1 MKKQWKR
8 ITGMVLALALILT
21 CIPTMEANAATA
33 ITGMP
38 AQTIAMNEFDTI
50 TFTANVPV
58 VAKIQLKTKG
68 TFSLRFNPDDP
79 GYVYVELYD
88 AQSNLL
94 AYDTIDTDY
103 YNITPYKIGYNGD
116 LDAGTYYLRMYN
128 TYSGC
133 DGTYSFQAQMY
144 PAAGTDILICPT
156 IKKGKTL
163 QLSPSFINCKDKKL
177 TWKSSNKKVATVSS
191 TGKVK
196 ALKKGTTTIKV
207 YNLSG
212 VVTKLK
218 IKVV

>member
-8 ITGMVLALALILT
+8 ITGMVLALALILI
-21 CIPTMEANAATA
+21 CVPTMEANAATA
-33 ITGMP
+33 ITEMP

-50 TFTANVPV
+50 TFTVNVPV

-94 AYDTIDTDY
+94 AYDTIDTE
-103 YNITPYKIGYNGD
+103 YNITPYRIGYEGY

-128 TYSGC
+128 KYAWN

-144 PAAGTDILICPT
+144 PATGTDILICPT

-207 YNLSG
+207 YNQSG

>member
-8 ITGMVLALALILT
+8 ITGMVLALALILI
-21 CIPTMEANAATA
+21 CVPTMEANAATA
-33 ITGMP
+33 ITEMP

-50 TFTANVPV
+50 TFTAKVPV

-68 TFSLRFNPDDP
+68 TFSLRFNPDNP
-79 GYVYVELYD
+79 GVVYIELYD

-94 AYDTIDTDY
+94 AYGSTNFS
-103 YNITPYKIGYNGD
+103 NITPNNIGYNGD

-128 TYSGC
+128 MYSWN

-144 PAAGTDILICPT
+144 PATGTDILICPT

-207 YNLSG
+207 YNQSG

>member
-8 ITGMVLALALILT
+8 ITGMVLALALILI
-21 CIPTMEANAATA
+21 CVPTMEANAATA
-33 ITGMP
+33 ITEMP

-50 TFTANVPV
+50 TFTAKVPV

-68 TFSLRFNPDDP
+68 TFSLRFNPDNP
-79 GYVYVELYD
+79 GVVYVELYD

-94 AYDTIDTDY
+94 AYDSTNFS
-103 YNITPYKIGYNGD
+103 NITPNNIGYNGD

-128 TYSGC
+128 MYSWN

-144 PAAGTDILICPT
+144 PATGTDILICPT